1 MGSPLGL
8 QVAMG
13 TGWQL
18 LEGVAALFVSVGLSW
33 WIFVAPSRAKR
44 ERRRVIREMKDP
56 RLP

>member
-1 MGSPLGL
+1 M
-8 QVAMG
+8 MG

-18 LEGVAALFVSVGLSW
+18 LEGVLTLLASVALTW

-44 ERRRVIREMKDP
+44 ERQRVAREMKDP

>member
-1 MGSPLGL
+1 LAEEQKMGTG
-8 QVAMG
+8 G

-18 LEGVAALFVSVGLSW
+18 LEGILALFGSVFLTW

-44 ERRRVIREMKDP
+44 ERQRIAREMKDP